1 MELNGRRFLV
11 FYGKGGIGK
20 TTVATN
26 LAAGLNE
33 ISQKVWI
40 IGCSPKSSLMDVYRG
55 NSAEP
60 ILDLIRTRGLSEE
73 SIVKAVWKTQD
84 GILLTEAGGPEPG
97 IGCAGRGLTT
107 ALGSLQKYS
116 SKIEGSAEVN
126 YTIYDVIGDV
136 VCGGFATPMRGKE
149 PKEVFVVTSGELMS
163 LYAANNIAKSVAL
176 IGEEGVMDVKLGGFI
191 GNMRGVPH
199 EKDILETFSQL
210 VKVPILTC
218 IPRDP
223 ATFKEAES
231 KGGSVVQVLPDSP
244 VAAIFRDLARS
255 IAENPQRVV
264 PSPIERYEDLF
275 DMFMEYQKKVS
286 VVPEQLESAFASKI
300 PARVTV
306 RPRPKR
312 VSLYGTGGIGKSTVA
327 SNVSA
332 GLVLLGERV
341 YQIGC
346 DPKRDSIANL
356 CGELKPTVL
365 DEIRRRGVSSLNLEM
380 MKELIYEAKGYGGR
394 LYGTECGGPMPGK
407 GCAGKGVDM
416 ALKYVEDYKIFDEY
430 QITFGLYDVLGDT
443 VCGGFATPLKFAPL
457 TYIVASGEM
466 ATMVQAMKIAQSVDA
481 VGKRGVDVGIAGI
494 INNMRGVP
502 NEKEIVEEAFGA
514 VGLPVIHH
522 VPRSSTVQEAENL
535 KKTVIFAFPE
545 SEQAKHFMELAEK
558 IRDNEFTHPLKRE
571 ILSKAEIQAIANRY
585 A

>member
-1 MELNGRRFLV
+1 MEANGRRFLV

-26 LAAGLNE
+26 LAVALNE
-33 ISQKVWI
+33 LQKKVWI
-40 IGCSPKSSLMDVYRG
+40 IGCSPKSSLMDVYRAD
-55 NSAEP
+55 SAEP
-60 ILDLIRTRGLSEE
+60 ILDLIRTKGLSEE
-73 SIVKAVWKTQD
+73 SIVQAVWKTPE

-116 SKIEGSAEVN
+116 SKIEGAMEVN

-176 IGEEGVMDVKLGGFI
+176 IGGEGVIDVKLGGFI

-199 EKDILETFSQL
+199 EKEILETFSQML
-210 VKVPILTC
+210 KVPVLAYV
-218 IPRDP
+218 PRDS
-223 ATFKEAES
+223 ATFKAAES
-231 KGGSVVQVLPDSP
+231 NGGSVMQVMPSSP
-244 VAAIFRDLARS
+244 IASIFKELARS
-255 IAENPQRVV
+255 IVESPQRIV
-264 PSPIERYEDLF
+264 PSPIEHYEDLF
-275 DMFMEYQKKVS
+275 DMFMEFQKKVS
-286 VVPEQLESAFASKI
+286 VVHEQLESEFASKI
-300 PARVTV
+300 PARISV
-306 RPRPKR
+306 RPRSKR
-312 VSLYGTGGIGKSTVA
+312 VSLYGTGGIGKSTIA
-327 SNVSA
+327 ANVSA

-365 DEIRRRGVSSLNLEM
+365 DEIRRRGVSSLSLSM

-416 ALKYVEDYKIFDEY
+416 ALKYIEDYKIFDEY
-430 QITFGLYDVLGDT
+430 KITFGLYDVLGDT

-457 TYIVASGEM
+457 TYIVTSGEV

-481 VGKRGVDVGIAGI
+481 VSKRGVNVGIAGI

-502 NEKEIVEEAFGA
+502 NEEAIVEEVFGA

-522 VPRSSTVQEAENL
+522 VPRSPEVQSAENL
-535 KKTVIFAFPE
+535 KRTVLFAFPE
-545 SEQAKHFMELAEK
+545 SEQARHFMELARK
-558 IRDNEFTHPLKRE
+558 IQDNEIAHPLKRE
-571 ILSKAEIQAIANRY
+571 ILSKAEIQAIANKN

>member
-1 MELNGRRFLV
+1 MEANGRRFLV

-26 LAAGLNE
+26 LAIALNE
-33 ISQKVWI
+33 LQKKVWI
-40 IGCSPKSSLMDVYRG
+40 IGCSPKSSLMDVYRAD
-55 NSAEP
+55 SAEP
-60 ILDLIRTRGLSEE
+60 ILDLIRTKGLSEE
-73 SIVKAVWKTQD
+73 SIVQAVWRTPE

-116 SKIEGSAEVN
+116 SKIEGASEVN

-176 IGEEGVMDVKLGGFI
+176 IGGEGVIDVKLGGFI

-199 EKDILETFSQL
+199 EKEILETFSQML
-210 VKVPILTC
+210 KVPVLAYV
-218 IPRDP
+218 PRDS
-223 ATFKEAES
+223 ATFKAAES
-231 KGGSVVQVLPDSP
+231 NGGSVMQVMPSSP
-244 VAAIFRDLARS
+244 IASIFKELARS
-255 IAENPQRVV
+255 IVESPQRIV
-264 PSPIERYEDLF
+264 PSPIEHYEDLF
-275 DMFMEYQKKVS
+275 DMFMEFQKKVS
-286 VVPEQLESAFASKI
+286 VVHEQLESEFASKI
-300 PARVTV
+300 PARISV
-306 RPRPKR
+306 RPRSKR
-312 VSLYGTGGIGKSTVA
+312 VSLYGTGGIGKSTIA
-327 SNVSA
+327 ANVSA

-365 DEIRRRGVSSLNLEM
+365 DEIRRRGVSSLSLSM

-416 ALKYVEDYKIFDEY
+416 ALKYIEDYKIFEEY
-430 QITFGLYDVLGDT
+430 KITFGLYDVLGDT

-457 TYIVASGEM
+457 TYIVTSGEV

-481 VGKRGVDVGIAGI
+481 VSKRGVNVGIAGI

-502 NEKEIVEEAFGA
+502 NEEAIVEEVFGA

-522 VPRSSTVQEAENL
+522 VPRSAEVQKAENL
-535 KKTVIFAFPE
+535 KRTILFAFPE
-545 SEQAKHFMELAEK
+545 SEQARHFMELARK
-558 IRDNEFTHPLKRE
+558 IQDNEIAHPLKRE
-571 ILSKAEIQAIANRY
+571 ILSKAEIQAIANKN